1 MQLIGMLDSPYV
13 RRVAIGATL
22 MGQPFE
28 HRSISVLRQIE
39 QYRAIN
45 PLIKAPTL
53 VCDDGEVLMDSS
65 LILAWLDS
73 RVAPAQR
80 LWPTQ
85 ADTYRRALQLG
96 GIALVACEKTVQH
109 LYETQ
114 LRPEAFQYDPWL
126 SRIRS
131 QLADAWALLDAA
143 CAGRGTSWLCG
154 DTLCQADIDVA
165 VAWGFNQFAQPGL
178 SDPSLTP
185 ALAAFAAQTEALPAF
200 LAYPVDRT

>member
-22 MGQPFE
+22 MGLDFE

-53 VCDDGEVLMDSS
+53 VCDDGGILMDSN
-65 LILAWLDS
+65 LILAWLES
-73 RVAPAQR
+73 RVDPAQR

-85 ADTYRRALQLG
+85 GEAYRQALHLS

-114 LRPEAFQYDPWL
+114 LRPEAFQYGTWL

-131 QLADAWALLDAA
+131 QLADAWGLLDAA
-143 CAGRGTSWLCG
+143 CAQRRTTWLCG
-154 DTLCQADIDVA
+154 DTLSQTDIDVT

-178 SDPSLTP
+178 SDAAQTP
-185 ALAAFAAQTEALPAF
+185 ALTAFAAQAEALPAF